1 MHDVL
6 VNYLE
11 VNFPEIAEQLAH
23 ARADDPNR
31 EQRAAAAERLRELIR
46 RLRREAA
53 QAPPTSRHAAR
64 SSASEMIAGVNG
76 ELSPEERRVLD
87 HFFELFARSMERT
100 EAAAFR
106 EATPSEVTTE
116 VPVAP
121 APEPA
126 EDVAALPIEEAEEIT
141 EAAPSAQP
149 PVETAAPEAELIEK
163 AFEPE
168 AVAPIEALP
177 ETVPG
182 PIREPEPEEIREE
195 QPAAVLEPPAASEP
209 TVEEATQA
217 PPVAGPEP
225 TAEAPPIAEP
235 EATTEAAPIPEPES
249 PAEPEQTPVT
259 EPAPVEAP
267 AARLVPEQMAG
278 ALQTILLAAAQ
289 QALDLLQVDASQVYT
304 LDDQRRFVLRAGVPT
319 ESLAAPEGAPAI
331 SSGLLRR
338 VLEAN
343 DILSVEDI
351 AAEELNADESTW
363 VDLGYHGFTGIPL
376 SPPLERPVGVLA
388 LFRRTPWRLDRR
400 DAVRLEDLAGEVV
413 TALRANSLAMKVAEV
428 AVLQERLNLA
438 REIHDGLAS
447 DLAAVVALFKYYEQ
461 RRQRDPADATQLVP
475 QLRSM
480 TEEILA
486 GARDI
491 LQSLRPK
498 TIRSEGLLA
507 SVLKLV
513 DQFGRVNLVE
523 TSVSI
528 RGDETAVPAEQ
539 KEVIFQVLR
548 ESLSNVRKH
557 SQARNLWVVL
567 DLSSIPWVMTVRD
580 DGRGFDVRRVAEDPK
595 KAGSYGLVGM
605 RERAELMGGTFEIIS
620 QVLEG
625 TLVTL
630 IGPADRA

>member
-6 VNYLE
+6 VHYLE

-23 ARADDPNR
+23 ARGREPSN

-46 RLRREAA
+46 RLRRGAEGAG
-53 QAPPTSRHAAR
+53 APPHAPRVTA
-64 SSASEMIAGVNG
+64 AEMIAGVDG
-76 ELSPEERRVLD
+76 ELSADERAVLD
-87 HFFELFARSMERT
+87 HFFDLFARSMQRT
-100 EAAAFR
+100 QAAM
-106 EATPSEVTTE
+106 
-116 VPVAP
+116 

-126 EDVAALPIEEAEEIT
+126 PSAPPA
-141 EAAPSAQP
+141 AAPP
-149 PVETAAPEAELIEK
+149 P
-163 AFEPE
+163 
-168 AVAPIEALP
+168 AVA
-177 ETVPG
+177 
-182 PIREPEPEEIREE
+182 EP
-195 QPAAVLEPPAASEP
+195 VLEPAPVAPEP
-209 TVEEATQA
+209 TTETEVPAEA
-217 PPVAGPEP
+217 P
-225 TAEAPPIAEP
+225 TAEAPPIEPVGPPAEETP
-235 EATTEAAPIPEPES
+235 VETQPVEPPIAEGAESQADRAAAPSAAATAPPEV
-249 PAEPEQTPVT
+249 Q
-259 EPAPVEAP
+259 

-278 ALQTILLAAAQ
+278 PLQTILLAAAQ

-304 LDDQRRFVLRAGVPT
+304 LGEQRRFVLRAGVPT
-319 ESLAAPEGAPAI
+319 ESLAAPEGVAAV

-338 VLEAN
+338 ALEHN
-343 DILSVEDI
+343 EVFTVEDL
-351 AAEELNADESTW
+351 AAEELTADEAAW
-363 VDLGYHGFTGIPL
+363 LDAGFRGFAAIAL

-400 DAVRLEDLAGEVV
+400 DAVRLEDLAVEAVA
-413 TALRANSLAMKVAEV
+413 ALRAHSLAIKVAEV

-461 RRQRDPADATQLVP
+461 RRQRDPDDASQLLP

-491 LQSLRPK
+491 LRSLRPK
-498 TIRSEGLLA
+498 TIQSEGLLA
-507 SVLKLV
+507 SVLKLI

-523 TSVSI
+523 TNVSI
-528 RGDETAVPAEQ
+528 RGEESAISAEQ

-567 DLSSIPWVMTVRD
+567 DLSTLPWVLTVRD

-595 KAGSYGLVGM
+595 KVGSYGLVGM
-605 RERAELMGGTFEIIS
+605 RERAELMGGTLEIVS
-620 QVLEG
+620 QSLEG

-630 IGPADRA
+630 IGPAERSE